1 MWVKKFA
8 EVYHRN
14 ELDANTLLDSVGT
27 AQGNFQQANCNA
39 AIKEAV
45 ADKATIRTRH
55 SRSFEL
61 KNCDPNAS
69 NCR

>member
-1 MWVKKFA
+1 VWVKKFA
-8 EVYHRN
+8 AVYHRN

-27 AQGNFQQANCNA
+27 AQGNLQQANCNA
-39 AIKEAV
+39 AIKGAV
-45 ADKATIRTRH
+45 ADTATIKTRH

-61 KNCDPNAS
+61 TNCEPNGS